1 MSSDEI
7 NQDEYAQDAQNK
19 EMLLEIFY
27 KTKGNIDDIN
37 AAIDKKLFGKQKRS
51 ITLFEKY
58 IRARLTLN
66 PKVLNLAGQEITPI
80 EAAYLSQYPG
90 LEKVEKLD
98 LRKNQLGDEG
108 LEVLLNSEKIRNVQE
123 LDLRN
128 NRITRQGMIIIS
140 KTENLLNLQRLD
152 LRVNKL
158 GKRWEEK
165 LKEQGQFPKLS
176 QLRIS

>member
-7 NQDEYAQDAQNK
+7 NQDQYAQVAMNK
-19 EMLLEIFY
+19 ELLLEIFY

-51 ITLFEKY
+51 ITIFEKY

-90 LEKVEKLD
+90 FEKVEKLD
-98 LRKNQLGDEG
+98 LRKNRLGDEG
-108 LEVLLNSEKIRNVQE
+108 LEVLVNSEKIRNVRE

-128 NRITRQGMIIIS
+128 NQITRCGMVIMS
-140 KTENLLNLQRLD
+140 KTKNLLNLQRLD

-165 LKEQGQFPKLS
+165 LKEEGQLPKLS

>member
-7 NQDEYAQDAQNK
+7 NQDELAQDAQNK

-37 AAIDKKLFGKQKRS
+37 AAIDKKLFGTQKRS
-51 ITLFEKY
+51 ITIFEKY
-58 IRARLTLN
+58 IKARLTLN
-66 PKVLNLAGQEITPI
+66 PKVLNLANQEITPI

-98 LRKNQLGDEG
+98 LRKNRLGDEG

-128 NRITRQGMIIIS
+128 NQITREGMIIIS

-158 GKRWEEK
+158 GKRWEVK
-165 LKEQGQFPKLS
+165 LKEQSKLPKLS
-176 QLRIS
+176 QLRIA